1 MSFGKA
7 GYSARLDILE
17 ARNAIA
23 VANGELPTF
32 LDRFPVADYAD
43 VWVRVN
49 EMVSEIEGI
58 DYILENIGQARPDLD
73 KWLPGYKDFWAWA
86 YDPENPYNFDNL
98 VTQGADAV
106 PTFATEWE
114 RKINEIIKLA
124 LQTLKNNLS

>member
-23 VANGELPTF
+23 VANGALPVL

-58 DYILENIGQARPDLD
+58 DYILDNIDQARPDLD
-73 KWLPGYKDFWAWA
+73 KWLPGYKDFWAWV
-86 YDPENPYNFDNL
+86 YDPDNPYNFDNL
-98 VTQGADAV
+98 VTQGADSV

-114 RKINEIIKLA
+114 KQINSIVQQALA
-124 LQTLKNNLS
+124 TLGNTED